1 MIGSGDSVRL
11 WEDPWIPNH
20 PHFQPNLRENA
31 SMGGAIIISQIL
43 DHSKT

>member
-1 MIGSGDSVRL
+1 MIGSGDYVRI